1 MRRRHLLALAGAIA
15 VPARARAKPRVGFL
29 IAGDPEPGWTLFR
42 KSMAAL
48 GHVEGSTIA
57 YEFRSGGADETRLAR
72 LAGELAGL
80 KVDVI
85 VAALLPAVLAAKK
98 ATSTIPV
105 VFYAGSPELA
115 GVGNVARPEANLTG
129 VFSPSPALAGKTVQL
144 FHEIKPELKT
154 LGTLLNAQDPFRVP
168 LLGGVEPVAK
178 AEQIDLVTVFVR
190 SHDELE
196 PAIARLAEQKVG
208 GLFVQPTLG
217 LEEMARLGLKYRLPA
232 ISFRREFVE
241 KGGLLSC
248 GADVADNYRIIAGYV
263 DKVLKGAAP
272 GSLPVQQATRF
283 EIVVNQKTARA
294 LGITFPPTFLAR
306 VDEVIE

>member
-1 MRRRHLLALAGAIA
+1 M
-15 VPARARAKPRVGFL
+15 PRIGFL

-42 KSMAAL
+42 KSMATL
-48 GHVEGSTIA
+48 GYVEGRNVA
-57 YEFRSGGADETRLAR
+57 YEYRSGGTDATRLAN
-72 LAGELAGL
+72 LASELVGL
-80 KVDVI
+80 KVDAI
-85 VAALLPAVLAAKK
+85 VAALLPAVVAAKK
-98 ATSTIPV
+98 ITSTIPI

-115 GVGNVARPEANLTG
+115 GISNVARPEANLTG

-154 LGTLLNAQDPFRVP
+154 LGALLNAQDPFRVP
-168 LLGGVEPVAK
+168 LLGGIEPVAK
-178 AEQIDLVTVFVR
+178 IEQIDLVPVLVR

-196 PAIARLAEQKVG
+196 PAIARMAEQKVG

-217 LEEMARLGLKYRLPA
+217 LEEMALLSLKYRLPA

-248 GADVADNYRIIAGYV
+248 GADVADNYRIIAGYI
-263 DKVLKGAAP
+263 DKILKGAAP

-294 LGITFPPTFLAR
+294 LGITFPPTLLAR